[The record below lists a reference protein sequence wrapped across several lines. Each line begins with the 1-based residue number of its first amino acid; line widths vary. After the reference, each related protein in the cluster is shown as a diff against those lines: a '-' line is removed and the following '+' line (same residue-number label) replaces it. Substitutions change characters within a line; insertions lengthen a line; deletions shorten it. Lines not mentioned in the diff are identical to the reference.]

1 MVMKRIRLAVLIS
14 LLLTAMAGAGYDQ
27 WQRYV
32 AIQTSN
38 AQYQRQYQA
47 FIERQAKENQ
57 RPRKDK
63 VLNEEIAGTS
73 YPRPSS
79 EWLANEKAFY
89 QKLLSAGR
97 FDVLVVPFQ
106 VQDYAFDRATR
117 SLMTAELTLALSL
130 TQKIQVPDPYLVARA
145 LGDGERRITA
155 ADAYRLA
162 DKVGA
167 KRIVWGYVGHDRK
180 GKMALT
186 IQSQERSPEGVLNEQ
201 TPKST
206 KNYENVAFSD
216 ENPAIDVYQTLLPGV
231 MKELGIEDTLLA
243 ANKSAHA
250 FDTDKFPVDPKSLI
264 FDQSD
269 PARDAYAFQMLASLT
284 PKYGERTRERLAEKS
299 MLALL
304 QLSDTSPQY
313 RLLKARS
320 YMLLGLR
327 PAALK
332 VLGQPQSME
341 EKELFHALNGNLPDV
356 ATAASQLKGVSNFLA
371 KLDANAIGVAYGV
384 ITQKQSEEGA
394 KKLKLPGR
402 IWPFLAARAMTDGS
416 DWAQHQNIFL
426 KGLLDI
432 EFPIK
437 NVTAENMRLSAATI
451 GDQAKVQTMMDL
463 SVFEH
468 VRKLLESERT
478 KWSASMTI
486 DRPSAL
492 DYIDLI
498 EATATDNLM
507 RRARLMTQM
516 QGSPESSLQFLK
528 RIESVYK
535 GHPQYAFAQAAAQAA
550 MAFQSGS
557 ADKEG
562 LLKAAYIDA
571 INAMFWEQGQGRVAA
586 DAWNVVANVQ
596 RHDYGDLGNFYVT
609 DLPFHSFY
617 PIWTAGGHAE
627 YVLPN
632 YQAALRNST
641 WDFEPVRSQKQWTI
655 KDTEKLA
662 ALVNSIEGRFKGNP
676 NHTLLLA
683 EYSLNKG
690 DISAAEGYYRT
701 GIKEQPDYWQNY
713 NDLGLL
719 LFQSGEIEKAS
730 ALFMSYPGFSKGSTE
745 NRVSLSNWAYGAG
758 SLFFWTGNFAQSIP
772 LYKISAA
779 QNTGSN
785 AEITSN
791 LRMKLLQGDLIGAAG
806 GSLYRARRYDS
817 EHAYRDY
824 LGIVHAMGGSQG
836 AWSIFDIL
844 ARQSEK
850 RAIWESAL
858 VGHRMAGATEA
869 EIISWAKQGDLRN
882 SGSDSSNA
890 ATYLL
895 RAGLTDRMPSN
906 DLIAA
911 VSEIERPVWL
921 VQDGY
926 RHIVRESGDGKSQ
939 FVLGPDS
946 LDGGTLPIGVFKSG
960 KKARAKSDL
969 VYFLEAYRAMR
980 SSDYA
985 SANTG
990 LKEAADLYDLS
1001 MNTVSYMLPYYAFA
1015 AAKTGNSAEV
1025 EKTLAKFRPER
1036 QGFDYYLARA
1046 VIEGVSGKTD
1056 QSLSLLRKGLLR
1068 RIFTDGRPVFVE
1080 YEYAEIC
1087 EWLYLAT
1094 NDAKYK
1100 EEALDWARKNQKL
1113 QPWYAW
1119 PYAMAA
1125 KLTSNQTERQRA
1137 VSMTVYLD
1145 RDSERLATIP
1155 KREISAAVKR
1165 FGKLNPF
1172 LSRQS
1177 PTSREVDK
1185 I

>member
-1 MVMKRIRLAVLIS
+1 
-14 LLLTAMAGAGYDQ
+14 MAGAGYEQ
-27 WQRYV
+27 WQRHV
-32 AIQTSN
+32 ADQT
-38 AQYQRQYQA
+38 QYLA

-57 RPRKDK
+57 RPREDK
-63 VLNEEIAGTS
+63 GLNEGVAGTS
-73 YPRPSS
+73 YPRLSS

-89 QKLLSAGR
+89 EKLLSAGR

-145 LGDGERRITA
+145 LGDGQRRITV

-162 DKVGA
+162 GKVGA

-186 IQSQERSPEGVLNEQ
+186 IQSQERNPEGVLNEQ

-206 KNYENVAFSD
+206 KNYDNLAFSD

-231 MKELGIEDTLLA
+231 MKGLGIDGTWLPTA
-243 ANKSAHA
+243 KSAHP

-269 PARDAYAFQMLASLT
+269 PARDAFAFQMLASLT
-284 PKYGERTRERLAEKS
+284 SKYSERTRERLAEKS

-332 VLGQPQSME
+332 VLGEPQSME
-341 EKELFHALNGNLPDV
+341 EKALFHALNGNLPDV
-356 ATAASQLKGVSNFLA
+356 TTAASQLKSVSNFLA
-371 KLDANAIGVAYGV
+371 KLDANAIGVEYGV

-402 IWPFLAARAMTDGS
+402 IWPFLATRAMTDGS
-416 DWAQHQNIFL
+416 DWAQHENIFL

-437 NVTAENMRLSAATI
+437 DVTAENVLRSAATI
-451 GDQAKVQTMMDL
+451 GDSAKVQTMMDL

-468 VRKLLESERT
+468 VRKLLESEPA

-486 DRPSAL
+486 DRPSTL
-492 DYIDLI
+492 DYLDLI

-507 RRARLMTQM
+507 RRARLMTQL
-516 QGSPESSLQFLK
+516 QGLPERSLQFLK

-535 GHPQYAFAQAAAQAA
+535 GHPQYAFARAAAQAK
-550 MAFQSGS
+550 MAYQSGG

-562 LLKAAYIDA
+562 LLRAAYADA
-571 INAMFWEQGQGRVAA
+571 INAMFWEQGQGRTAR
-586 DAWNVVANVQ
+586 DAFYLVVDLQ
-596 RHDYGDLGNFYVT
+596 RRDYGDPRSFYT
-609 DLPFHSFY
+609 SDLPFHSFY
-617 PIWTAGGHAE
+617 PPWTIDGPGSNILNA
-627 YVLPN
+627 
-632 YQAALRNST
+632 QAALRNATS
-641 WDFEPVRSQKQWTI
+641 DFDPVITQKNWAMNN
-655 KDTEKLA
+655 TEKIA
-662 ALVNSIEGRFKGNP
+662 ALIASIEGRFKGNP
-676 NHTLLLA
+676 NYTLLLA
-683 EYSLNKG
+683 KNSLNKG

-701 GIKEQPDYWQNY
+701 GIKEQPGYWQNY

-745 NRVSLSNWAYGAG
+745 NRVSLSNWAYEAG
-758 SLFFWTGNFAQSIP
+758 SLFFWTGNFVQSIP

-779 QNTGSN
+779 QNTGSS
-785 AEITSN
+785 AEMTSD
-791 LRMKLLQGDLIGAAG
+791 LRIKLLQGDLIGAAG

-824 LGIVHAMGGSQG
+824 LGIVHAMGGSQE

-844 ARQSEK
+844 ARQNEK

-869 EIISWAKQGDLRN
+869 EIISWEKQGDLRK
-882 SGSDSSNA
+882 SGNDSSNA

-926 RHIVRESGDGKSQ
+926 RQIVRESGDGKSL
-939 FVLGPDS
+939 FVLGPKAEEGS
-946 LDGGTLPIGVFKSG
+946 ILPLGVFKSG

-969 VYFLEAYRAMR
+969 VYFLEAYRAIR

-985 SANTG
+985 SANAG
-990 LKEAADLYDLS
+990 LKEAAALYDLS
-1001 MNTVSYMLPYYAFA
+1001 LNTISYMLPYYAFA

-1025 EKTLAKFRPER
+1025 EKTLAKFSPER

-1046 VIEGVSGKTD
+1046 VIDSISGKTD
-1056 QSLSLLRKGLLR
+1056 QSLSLLRKALLR
-1068 RIFTDGRPVFVE
+1068 RIFTDGRPVYIE

-1100 EEALDWARKNQKL
+1100 DEALDWARKNQKL